1 MLTHGHVQRS
11 TGRRAVVA
19 ALLNRNVVKDATRT
33 ASRLKGR
40 LPGGMPSGLPGGSTT
55 AARPE
60 MAVRAEMTGDMARN
74 TKRRAD
80 YIN

>member
-1 MLTHGHVQRS
+1 MPTYGHVQRS
-11 TGRRAVVA
+11 SGRHAVVA

-60 MAVRAEMTGDMARN
+60 MAVRAEMAVDMARN
-74 TKRRAD
+74 TKRRAE